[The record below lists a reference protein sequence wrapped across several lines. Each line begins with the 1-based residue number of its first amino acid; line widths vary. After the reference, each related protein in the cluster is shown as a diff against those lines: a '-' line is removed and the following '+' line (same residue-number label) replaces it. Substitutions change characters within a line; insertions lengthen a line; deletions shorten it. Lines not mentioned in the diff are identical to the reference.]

1 MKHILLDS
9 KSGEK
14 HLLLGNE
21 AIARGAIEAG
31 VGFVSAYPGTPSS
44 EVPDT
49 FYKLSPYG
57 DFYFEY
63 SVNEKVAL
71 EVGGGASLGGVPTLV
86 CMKHVGVNV
95 AADPLMSLAYVG
107 TPGGLVL
114 LSADDPGCHS
124 SQNEQDNRY
133 YARLA
138 GLPCFEPSTAQE
150 AKDMTKEALLLSRKW
165 QQPVMLRTTT
175 RINHLRGPVVFGE
188 KKQVP
193 KAQFKRDPYRFVP
206 LPAIARLRHPVLL
219 ENLEKIR
226 KEIENH
232 PYNKARIKSKL
243 GIIASGISRA
253 YLNDVLNDLDLFD
266 EVSVLELGI
275 TYPLAEKTL
284 LDFLSQMDKVLVL
297 EELEPILEDSVRV
310 ICQKNNLNTKVYGKD
325 KNLTRLFE
333 YSTKKIETAIL
344 KFLERPKSKPKGCE
358 EEKEL
363 PGRPP
368 NLCAGC
374 PHRAVYYSVRKVFG
388 DDAIYATDI
397 GCYTLGFLPPH
408 RACDFLFCM
417 GSSISG
423 GSGMARATGKTVI
436 GYIGDS
442 TFFHSGLTGLVNA
455 VYNNHNLLVIILDNQ
470 TTAMTGHQPHP
481 GVVKTLMGDNKSRVD
496 IETIVKG
503 CGVTHVKKVNPLNLK
518 KTLSVLQKFKELSG
532 VRVIIAEQPCT
543 LFATKVL
550 KKKSLTYAYVEKQ
563 HEEVEKCLKELACP
577 AFYKK
582 DGKIFIDESL
592 CSGCM
597 FCVQITNYIK
607 AKKRKS

>member
-71 EVGGGASLGGVPTLV
+71 EVGGGAALAGVPTLV

-95 AADPLMSLAYVG
+95 AADPLMSLAYIG

-193 KAQFKRDPYRFVP
+193 EAEFKKDPFRFVP
-206 LPAIARLRHPVLL
+206 LPAIARLRHPILL

-226 KEIENH
+226 KEIESH
-232 PYNKARIKSKL
+232 PYNKVRIKSKL

-266 EVSVLELGI
+266 EVSVLEL
-275 TYPLAEKTL
+275 
-284 LDFLSQMDKVLVL
+284 
-297 EELEPILEDSVRV
+297 
-310 ICQKNNLNTKVYGKD
+310 
-325 KNLTRLFE
+325 
-333 YSTKKIETAIL
+333 
-344 KFLERPKSKPKGCE
+344 
-358 EEKEL
+358 
-363 PGRPP
+363 
-368 NLCAGC
+368 
-374 PHRAVYYSVRKVFG
+374 
-388 DDAIYATDI
+388 
-397 GCYTLGFLPPH
+397 
-408 RACDFLFCM
+408 
-417 GSSISG
+417 
-423 GSGMARATGKTVI
+423 
-436 GYIGDS
+436 
-442 TFFHSGLTGLVNA
+442 
-455 VYNNHNLLVIILDNQ
+455 
-470 TTAMTGHQPHP
+470 
-481 GVVKTLMGDNKSRVD
+481 
-496 IETIVKG
+496 
-503 CGVTHVKKVNPLNLK
+503 
-518 KTLSVLQKFKELSG
+518 
-532 VRVIIAEQPCT
+532 
-543 LFATKVL
+543 
-550 KKKSLTYAYVEKQ
+550 
-563 HEEVEKCLKELACP
+563 
-577 AFYKK
+577 
-582 DGKIFIDESL
+582 
-592 CSGCM
+592 
-597 FCVQITNYIK
+597 
-607 AKKRKS
+607 